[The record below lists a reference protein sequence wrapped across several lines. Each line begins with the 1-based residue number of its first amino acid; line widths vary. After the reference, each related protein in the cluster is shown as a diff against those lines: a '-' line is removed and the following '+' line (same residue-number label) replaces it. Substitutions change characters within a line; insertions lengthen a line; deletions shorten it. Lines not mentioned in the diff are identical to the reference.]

1 MDVFLNTELIQPVRH
16 FANLVSLSL
25 LLLHVSR
32 GWIVEFFDI
41 LFSLEEDLFY
51 FIFFFFQISWMLA
64 KRKLIIRKRNE
75 AINSLRILN
84 SMLIKIVE
92 ASGYDIFI
100 YIYIYKNSFFF
111 DSPLVYI

>member
-1 MDVFLNTELIQPVRH
+1 
-16 FANLVSLSL
+16 
-25 LLLHVSR
+25 
-32 GWIVEFFDI
+32 
-41 LFSLEEDLFY
+41 
-51 FIFFFFQISWMLA
+51 MLA

-100 YIYIYKNSFFF
+100 YIYIYIYKNSFFF

>member
-16 FANLVSLSL
+16 FANLANLSLSL
-25 LLLHVSR
+25 LLLHISR

-51 FIFFFFQISWMLA
+51 FIFFQISWMLA